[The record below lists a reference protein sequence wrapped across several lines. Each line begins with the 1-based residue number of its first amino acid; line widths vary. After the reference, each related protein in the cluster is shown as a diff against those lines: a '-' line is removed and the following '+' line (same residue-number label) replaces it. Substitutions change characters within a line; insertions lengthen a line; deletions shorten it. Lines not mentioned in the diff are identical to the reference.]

1 MDIHNCKIALLL
13 FFSCTIP
20 ERLKLRGLPQF
31 RVINS
36 GARSR
41 PLLYMLASTSPHGRD
56 HFSTHPQSE
65 SGQQRAQ
72 REVASSYARVFSTA
86 RVHFST
92 RSRPLIHTPTVRVGT
107 REHKEVASSY
117 ARVFSIARVHSTSHP
132 VPTTHSQFDWQ
143 WVKTKLCEC
152 NFLHKSA
159 KNQYRF
165 WVQNNFIFILLSPQ
179 SLHFPNN

>member
-20 ERLKLRGLPQF
+20 ARLELRGLLQF

-41 PLLYMLASTSPHGRD
+41 PLLYMLASTSPHSRD

-92 RSRPLIHTPTVRVGT
+92 RSRPLIHTPTVRVGNREQKERWRPLT
-107 REHKEVASSY
+107 RASSPSLACTPHHTQY
-117 ARVFSIARVHSTSHP
+117 PLPTHNSTDNESRP
-132 VPTTHSQFDWQ
+132 
-143 WVKTKLCEC
+143 KCEC

-165 WVQNNFIFILLSPQ
+165 
-179 SLHFPNN
+179 